1 MLRHGNSGHSS
12 GARSPSLTAASLI
25 DSSLRST
32 AATVFASS
40 RKDPKSIPRV
50 NSSIMAMPST
60 MSRSGSAGSLKGKH
74 GLACGLFTD
83 RFFEHFRRREIDRN
97 TEEIG
102 QSILKPDHVQQR
114 QRLRRVEVRNQVNV
128 RRRGSFPARHGAVQA
143 QMDNPGRL
151 QLRLMLAQLGDD
163 TISVHTRTLTYVRA
177 LRQL

>member
-25 DSSLRST
+25 DSNLRST

-40 RKDPKSIPRV
+40 RKDSKFISRV
-50 NSSIMAMPST
+50 NSSIIAMLSR

-74 GLACGLFTD
+74 GLASCLFTD
-83 RFFEHFRRREIDRN
+83 RLFEHFRRREIDRN

-114 QRLRRVEVRNQVNV
+114 QWLRRVEFRNQVHV
-128 RRRGSFPARHGAVQA
+128 RRIGSFPACHGAVQ
-143 QMDNPGRL
+143 
-151 QLRLMLAQLGDD
+151 
-163 TISVHTRTLTYVRA
+163 
-177 LRQL
+177 